1 MTLIELL
8 FVMLI
13 LGITASIAFPAL
25 SSSGR
30 ELRLENAAHQ
40 LAMDLFRARSEAI
53 SRNQSVSL
61 ARTGDSSYSIEFT
74 GNRNIDG
81 DIVLS
86 ATAGNTLRFTSVGS
100 LTTAGRGFTLT
111 LAGDTRQVLVS
122 TVGLARVQ

>member
-8 FVMLI
+8 FVILI
-13 LGITASIAFPAL
+13 LGVTASIAFPAVATT
-25 SSSGR
+25 GR
-30 ELRLENAAHQ
+30 ELRLENASHR

-61 ARTGDSSYSIEFT
+61 ARTGDNSYSIEFI
-74 GNRNIDG
+74 GSRNIDG

-86 ATAGNTLRFTSVGS
+86 ATAGDSLRFTSFGS
-100 LTTAGRGFTLT
+100 LTTTGRGFTRT

-122 TVGLARVQ
+122 AAGLATVR